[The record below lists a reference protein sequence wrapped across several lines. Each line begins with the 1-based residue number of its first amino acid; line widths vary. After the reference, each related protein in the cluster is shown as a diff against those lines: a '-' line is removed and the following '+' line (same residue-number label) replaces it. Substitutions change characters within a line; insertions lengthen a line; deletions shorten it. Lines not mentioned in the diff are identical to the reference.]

1 MSNSTFS
8 LGSWLFD
15 TGNPLVLGMALILLG
30 SLVFTLLKV
39 RRRLYN
45 RNRRRAFLTMALNIL
60 AFAVVIL
67 LVTEPRREHLQE
79 QSIVL
84 VTDGA
89 DLDKGMVSDDN
100 KIYIAPGLA
109 TSAQNRPTLKNA
121 NWLLDTGQLALREPA
136 LSTMKINGYG
146 LRSDQWQN
154 LPDDLVLEYDPPI
167 VNGFTEMR
175 WQRQLLAGEA
185 LAVNG
190 RYRSVQGE
198 SVIQLR
204 LLDPAGNSI
213 NEIRIRNGE
222 LFSLLARP
230 KSRGLLAYK
239 IQAWEGETLRAEQTI
254 SVSVSAGS
262 PVRIMVYQSAP
273 SFETRQLKNFAAA
286 QGAKVLIHSRISK
299 EKSIS
304 QSVNLAESAETGFS
318 PQTLSEQDVLIMDG
332 RTLTDMD
339 DLHMQWLQ
347 TAIEQGLGVL
357 ILADT
362 SLVESIDSFSADM
375 IRGFALER
383 DTDIKSSA
391 IPHLPNDIPIAID
404 LPLPVAPMKLQIT
417 QPGTETLLHD
427 GQGRVLVAQIRN
439 GLGKV
444 AISLITRSHGWFT
457 SGYRSAWSDY
467 WSSLIAAVSRPR
479 NDSFLIPPA
488 DSAFY
493 SPGEKTPVC
502 ALSSTGPV
510 TVLISPP
517 GNQDEEVPFEIPLV
531 TGEPGSFRYCA
542 WFWPQSSGWHQIQLR
557 SANDGEIL
565 DQQALHVTEAGQ
577 WLTQKRHERV
587 MDTEKQLARTK
598 TDSALP
604 TGGKRVLEPLNYTWL
619 WWLLLFS
626 ASMLWLE
633 RKLDFD
639 V

>member
-1 MSNSTFS
+1 MSNTTFS
-8 LGSWLFD
+8 IGSWLFD
-15 TGNPLVLGMALILLG
+15 TGNPLVPGISLILLG
-30 SLVFTLLKV
+30 SLVFTLFAV
-39 RRRLYN
+39 RRRLYG
-45 RNRRRAFLTMALNIL
+45 RNRPRALLIMALNIL

-67 LVTEPRREHLQE
+67 LVAEPRRELLLE
-79 QSIVL
+79 QSVVL
-84 VTDGA
+84 VTEGA
-89 DLDKGMVSDDN
+89 DLENGILPDSDN
-100 KIYIAPGLA
+100 IYVARGLA
-109 TSAQNRPTLKNA
+109 ASAQKVQALTNA
-121 NWLLDTGQLALREPA
+121 NWLLDIGQLALREPA

-154 LPDDLVLEYDPPI
+154 LPDDLVLEYDPPT
-167 VNGFTEMR
+167 VKGFTEMR

-185 LAVNG
+185 LAVSG
-190 RYRSVQGE
+190 RYRSDQSE

-222 LFSLLARP
+222 LFSMLARP
-230 KSRGLLAYK
+230 KSSGLLGYT
-239 IQAWEGETLRAEQTI
+239 IQAWEGETLLAEQTI
-254 SVSVSAGS
+254 SVSVSTGS

-286 QGAKVLIHSRISK
+286 QGAEVLIHSRISR

-304 QSVNLAESAETGFS
+304 QSVNPAENAETGFS

-339 DLHMQWLQ
+339 DLHMRWLQ
-347 TAIEQGLGVL
+347 SAIEQGLGVL

-375 IRGFALER
+375 FRGFGLER
-383 DTDIKSSA
+383 DTDAKPSA

-404 LPLPVAPMKLQIT
+404 LPLPVASMKLQIT

-439 GLGKV
+439 ELGKV

-457 SGYRSAWSDY
+457 SGYRDAWSDY
-467 WSSLIAAVSRPR
+467 WSNIIAAVSRPR

-488 DSAFY
+488 DTAFY

-517 GNQDEEVPFEIPLV
+517 GNLDGEAPFEIPLV
-531 TGEPGSFRYCA
+531 TGEPGSYRHCA

-557 SANDGEIL
+557 SASDGEIL
-565 DQQALHVTEAGQ
+565 DQQALHVTAEGQ

-604 TGGKRVLEPLNYTWL
+604 TDGKRVLEPLNYTWL